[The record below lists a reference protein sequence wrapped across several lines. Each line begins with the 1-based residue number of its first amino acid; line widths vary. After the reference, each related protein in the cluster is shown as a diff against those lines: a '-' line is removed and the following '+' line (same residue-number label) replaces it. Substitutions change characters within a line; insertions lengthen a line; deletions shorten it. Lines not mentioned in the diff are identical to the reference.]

1 MSENKRFY
9 LDETGIN
16 DKEYEFGLIGED
28 ELVDVINELNDEN
41 ERNKKVE
48 RMKLTIRLIIVLIA
62 LVLILWGIFFPL
74 TKEYVIQQVLGIACF
89 CIALGIGIGR
99 M

>member
-1 MSENKRFY
+1 MSKNKRFY

-16 DKEYEFGLIGED
+16 DREYEFSPIGED

-41 ERNKKVE
+41 KRNKKAE

-62 LVLILWGIFFPL
+62 LGLILWGIFFPL
-74 TKEYVIQQVLGIACF
+74 TKEYVIQQILGMMCVG
-89 CIALGIGIGR
+89 IALGISIGR
-99 M
+99 C